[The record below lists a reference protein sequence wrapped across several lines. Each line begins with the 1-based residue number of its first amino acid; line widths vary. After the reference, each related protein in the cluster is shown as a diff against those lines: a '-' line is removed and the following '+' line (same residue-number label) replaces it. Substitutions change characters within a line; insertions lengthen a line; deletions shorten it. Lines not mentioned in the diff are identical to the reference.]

1 MREQH
6 WHTSTTMCEVAA
18 SGEAGVQHRELSS
31 VPCDDL
37 EGWDAGAGEE
47 A

>member
-1 MREQH
+1 
-6 WHTSTTMCEVAA
+6 MCEVAA
-18 SGEAGVQHRELSS
+18 SGEAGVQHRELSP